1 MKTHENLHKN
11 VNENMYF
18 GIFVWI
24 FVKFSLKCRTTK
36 LGNSM
41 IFRILGSFCSFLNW
55 GDIHPQIRPRKIP
68 DFFCN
73 FLFSDREAVTEL
85 DAKLKE
91 ERKQSGEMV
100 TTIITP
106 NFLTSLQI
114 CQNILSGIPLKC

>member
-1 MKTHENLHKN
+1 M
-11 VNENMYF
+11 NENIHIFMQIFMLNCNF

-24 FVKFSLKCRTTK
+24 FVTVSLKCRTKK

-41 IFRILGSFCSFLNW
+41 LFSTLAHFCSFLNW
-55 GDIHPQIRPRKIP
+55 EDIHSEIRPRKIP
-68 DFFCN
+68 KIFCN
-73 FLFSDREAVTEL
+73 ILFSDREAVTEL

-100 TTIITP
+100 STIFTL

-114 CQNILSGIPLKC
+114 YQNILSGILKC